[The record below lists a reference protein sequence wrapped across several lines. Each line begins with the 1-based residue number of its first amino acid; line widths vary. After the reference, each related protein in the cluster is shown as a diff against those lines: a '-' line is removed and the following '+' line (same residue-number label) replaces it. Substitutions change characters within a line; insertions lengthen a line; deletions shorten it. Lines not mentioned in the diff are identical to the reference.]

1 MHGLVLHLSGFP
13 RPSPLLFVRDELY
26 IRCFLKPVR
35 FQAQPQTLFSCLAG
49 AYLRLQVLMRSREA
63 TPFPSGGYMPKSSR
77 LSTGARRRMK
87 EIALRMQSRMRKLG
101 YSQERLSDNCS
112 IKAGEIFSESDQP
125 TLRRDRI
132 AKILMNLQHR
142 QGSSAATTI
151 SDAELL
157 ILSRSLRCSV
167 EWLSGRGLDEDPV
180 VWNVLTEP
188 ERGTHLLQ
196 LIEEYED
203 RAAESTVWSE
213 YLLCSF
219 TTEEFM
225 IAFHRA
231 HFGEMD
237 TAGVTRD
244 KRELVEFFNKT
255 GRARRKRVLKPGRRF
270 VFTGLIYES
279 ELERAAKGAGV
290 YRYIPRV
297 VRRSSFDHLVRVL
310 KDPALRMNLVIVSD
324 QKARSAKTAWRDHET
339 VGVMGDLF
347 SLWNYHS

>member
-1 MHGLVLHLSGFP
+1 M
-13 RPSPLLFVRDELY
+13 
-26 IRCFLKPVR
+26 
-35 FQAQPQTLFSCLAG
+35 PQ
-49 AYLRLQVLMRSREA
+49 
-63 TPFPSGGYMPKSSR
+63 SSR
-77 LSTGARRRMK
+77 YSTGARGRIR

-101 YSQERLSDNCS
+101 YSQEELSKICS
-112 IKAGEIFSESDQP
+112 VQAGELYSEAEQP
-125 TLRRDRI
+125 KLRRDRI
-132 AKILMNLQHR
+132 SKILMNLQAHP
-142 QGSSAATTI
+142 GSSVATTI
-151 SDAELL
+151 SDAELIVL
-157 ILSRSLRCSV
+157 GRALKCSV
-167 EWLSGRGLDEDPV
+167 EWLSGRGLEEDPI

-188 ERGTHLLQ
+188 ERGAHLLQ
-196 LIEEYED
+196 LMEEYEEL
-203 RAAESTVWSE
+203 AGESSVWSE

-225 IAFHRA
+225 VAFHGA

-279 ELERAAKGAGV
+279 ELERAAKGVGV

-297 VRRSSFDHLVRVL
+297 VRRSSFDHLVSVL

-347 SLWNYHS
+347 SLWNYHSGLIGWTENPRHVGHDRALIDEMKSHAVCKNAEDTVRYLKALTASV

>member
-1 MHGLVLHLSGFP
+1 
-13 RPSPLLFVRDELY
+13 
-26 IRCFLKPVR
+26 
-35 FQAQPQTLFSCLAG
+35 
-49 AYLRLQVLMRSREA
+49 
-63 TPFPSGGYMPKSSR
+63 MPKSSR

-101 YSQERLSDNCS
+101 YSQERLSDICS

-225 IAFHRA
+225 IAFHHA

-237 TAGVTRD
+237 TAGVTKD
-244 KRELVEFFNKT
+244 KRELVEFFNAT
-255 GRARRKRVLKPGRRF
+255 GRARRKRVLKPNRS
-270 VFTGLIYES
+270 FTFTSLICDS
-279 ELERAAKGAGV
+279 ELRSIANGEGV
-290 YRYIPRV
+290 YRSIKRGA
-297 VRRSSFDHLVRVL
+297 RKATFEHITHILQDAAL
-310 KDPALRMNLVIVSD
+310 KMNLVIVDIEKIGRS
-324 QKARSAKTAWRDHET
+324 KAAWRDYET
-339 VGVMGDLF
+339 VGVMGELF
-347 SLWNYHS
+347 SLWNYHSGTIGWSENARYVNHQRNLINEMKNHAICKNTEETVRYIGRLAASL

>member
-1 MHGLVLHLSGFP
+1 M
-13 RPSPLLFVRDELY
+13 
-26 IRCFLKPVR
+26 
-35 FQAQPQTLFSCLAG
+35 
-49 AYLRLQVLMRSREA
+49 
-63 TPFPSGGYMPKSSR
+63 KSSR

-101 YSQERLSDNCS
+101 YSQEKLSDICS
-112 IKAGEIFSESDQP
+112 IKAGEIYAESDQP

-132 AKILMNLQHR
+132 AKILMNLRHR
-142 QGSSAATTI
+142 SGSSAATTI

-157 ILSRSLRCSV
+157 ILSRALRCSV

-188 ERGTHLLQ
+188 ERGAHLLQ

-203 RAAESTVWSE
+203 LAAESTVWSE

-237 TAGVTRD
+237 TAGVTKN
-244 KRELVEFFNKT
+244 KRELVEFFNAT
-255 GRARRKRVLKPGRRF
+255 GRARRKRMLRHDRS
-270 VFTGLIYES
+270 FTFTNLIYDS
-279 ELERAAKGAGV
+279 ELRCIMDGEGAYRSINKVSRRATLEHIV
-290 YRYIPRV
+290 
-297 VRRSSFDHLVRVL
+297 HVL
-310 KDPALRMNLVIVSD
+310 QDNRLKMNLVIVDSE
-324 QKARSAKTAWRDHET
+324 KIGRSRAAWRDYET
-339 VGVMGDLF
+339 VGIMGEMF
-347 SLWNYHS
+347 SLWNYHSGNIGWSENPRYVKHQRDLIDEMKNHAVCKNTEETIRYIEQLVASL